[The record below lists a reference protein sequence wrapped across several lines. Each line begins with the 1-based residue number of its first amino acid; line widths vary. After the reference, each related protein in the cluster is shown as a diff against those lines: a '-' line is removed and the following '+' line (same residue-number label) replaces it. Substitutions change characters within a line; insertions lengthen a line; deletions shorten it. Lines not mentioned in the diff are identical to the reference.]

1 MTPYSFSRPKIRL
14 SIAAAHGTVAA
25 MERSRMVRL
34 ATVNNS
40 FHARVIAAR
49 VGAEGIVTE
58 LRGNL
63 DGPYPVGDV
72 HVFVEET
79 DLSSAQEL
87 LMADEVESAFD
98 DDGEVVL
105 DGGAPQLWL
114 VLATI
119 LALAAVL
126 FARTF

>member
-1 MTPYSFSRPKIRL
+1 
-14 SIAAAHGTVAA
+14 
-25 MERSRMVRL
+25 MEPSRMVRL
-34 ATVNNS
+34 TTVNSS

-49 VGAEGIVTE
+49 VGAEGIVTQ

-63 DGPYPVGDV
+63 GGPYPMGDV
-72 HVFVEET
+72 HVFVEES
-79 DLSSAQEL
+79 DLPTAQEL

-98 DDGEVVL
+98 EDGEVAL

-114 VLATI
+114 VLGTI

-126 FARTF
+126 FARAF

>member
-1 MTPYSFSRPKIRL
+1 
-14 SIAAAHGTVAA
+14 
-25 MERSRMVRL
+25 MVRL

-79 DLSSAQEL
+79 ELSTAQEL

-105 DGGAPQLWL
+105 DVGAPQLWL

>member
-1 MTPYSFSRPKIRL
+1 
-14 SIAAAHGTVAA
+14 
-25 MERSRMVRL
+25 MVRL

-79 DLSSAQEL
+79 DLPTAQEL

-98 DDGEVVL
+98 GEGEPVF

-114 VLATI
+114 VLATV

>member
-1 MTPYSFSRPKIRL
+1 
-14 SIAAAHGTVAA
+14 
-25 MERSRMVRL
+25 MVRL
-34 ATVNNS
+34 ATVNSS

-63 DGPYPVGDV
+63 DGPYPMGDV

-79 DLSSAQEL
+79 DLPTAQEL

-105 DGGAPQLWL
+105 DGRAPQLWL
-114 VLATI
+114 VLGTI
-119 LALAAVL
+119 VLLAVFFTRSL
-126 FARTF
+126 

>member
-1 MTPYSFSRPKIRL
+1 
-14 SIAAAHGTVAA
+14 
-25 MERSRMVRL
+25 MVRL
-34 ATVNNS
+34 ATVNSS

-63 DGPYPVGDV
+63 DGPYPMGDV

-79 DLSSAQEL
+79 DLPTAQEL

-98 DDGEVVL
+98 DDGEVAL
-105 DGGAPQLWL
+105 DGRAPQLWL
-114 VLATI
+114 VLGTI
-119 LALAAVL
+119 VLLAVFFTRSL
-126 FARTF
+126 

>member
-1 MTPYSFSRPKIRL
+1 
-14 SIAAAHGTVAA
+14 
-25 MERSRMVRL
+25 MVRL

-79 DLSSAQEL
+79 DLSTAQEL
-87 LMADEVESAFD
+87 LMADEIESAFD